1 MHIPDNF
8 IKDLKLAVEGQKMIK
23 WAEDNMPVL
32 CKIKN
37 RFEKERPLEGER
49 VSACLHIT
57 KETAVLMKVM
67 RLGGADV
74 SLCAS
79 NPISTQDSIAS
90 ALVEDGIRVYGI
102 RGEDIKQYYS
112 SIAFSLSSK
121 PTITIDDGAD
131 LVGILHQ
138 LHYKEETYETKIITE
153 ILGEDSRKLI
163 DNIHGGCEETT
174 TGIIRLRNMAKNNV
188 LRYPIIA
195 VNDAQSKS
203 LFDNP
208 IGTGQSALDGILRAT
223 NTLIAGKNVVVIGY
237 GRVGSGIAERFKG
250 LGGRVTIIEVNPINA
265 LRAVMFGFNVDTL
278 ENASEYGDI
287 FITATGN
294 LNVIRKE
301 HIQKMKNQAILANAG
316 HFDVEISK
324 NDFKTLEKTKNTIRQ
339 NLDQYTL
346 PNGNKIYLLAEG
358 RLVNLGSAEGHPS
371 EVMDLSFSVQAL
383 SVEYIVKNK
392 GQLSNTVINLPTDID
407 TNIAR
412 MKLEEIGIKIDR
424 LTEEQQRYLYD
435 WNQGTN

>member
-1 MHIPDNF
+1 MRIPDNF

-57 KETAVLMKVM
+57 KETAVLMKVLY
-67 RLGGADV
+67 LGGADV

-79 NPISTQDSIAS
+79 NPISTQDAIAS
-90 ALVEDGIRVYGI
+90 ALVEDGMRVYGI
-102 RGEDIKQYYS
+102 RGEDIEQYYS

-195 VNDAQSKS
+195 VNDARSKS

-223 NTLIAGKNVVVIGY
+223 NTLIAGKNVVVVGY

-250 LGGRVTIIEVNPINA
+250 MGSKVTIIEVDPISA

-278 ENASEYGDI
+278 ENASKYGDI

-324 NDFKTLEKTKNTIRQ
+324 NDFKTLEKTKSTIRQ

-424 LTEEQQRYLYD
+424 LTEEQQKYLYD

>member
-1 MHIPDNF
+1 MRIPDNF

-37 RFEKERPLEGER
+37 RFKKERPLEGER

-57 KETAVLMKVM
+57 KETAVLMKVLY
-67 RLGGADV
+67 LGGADV

-79 NPISTQDSIAS
+79 NPISTQDAIAS
-90 ALVEDGIRVYGI
+90 ALVEDGMRVYGI
-102 RGEDIKQYYS
+102 RGEDIEQYYS

-131 LVGILHQ
+131 LVSILHQ

-163 DNIHGGCEETT
+163 DDIHGGCEETT
-174 TGIIRLRNMAKNNV
+174 TGIMRLRNMAKNNV

-195 VNDAQSKS
+195 VNDAKSKS

-223 NTLIAGKNVVVIGY
+223 NTLIAGKNVVVVGY

-250 LGGRVTIIEVNPINA
+250 MGSKVTIIEVDPISA

-278 ENASEYGDI
+278 ENASKYGDI

-324 NDFKTLEKTKNTIRQ
+324 NDFKTLEKTKSNIRQ

-392 GQLSNTVINLPTDID
+392 GQLSNTVINLPTNID
-407 TNIAR
+407 VNIAR
-412 MKLEEIGIKIDR
+412 IKLEEIGIKIDR
-424 LTEEQQRYLYD
+424 LTEEQQKYLYD

>member
-90 ALVEDGIRVYGI
+90 ALVEEGIRVYGI
-102 RGEDIKQYYS
+102 RGEDIEQYYS

-195 VNDAQSKS
+195 VNDAKSNS

-278 ENASEYGDI
+278 ENASKYGDI

-324 NDFKTLEKTKNTIRQ
+324 NDFKTLEKTKSTIRQ

-392 GQLSNTVINLPTDID
+392 GKLSNTVINLPTNIDI
-407 TNIAR
+407 NIAR

-424 LTEEQQRYLYD
+424 LTEEQQKYLYD

>member
-1 MHIPDNF
+1 MRIPDNF

-57 KETAVLMKVM
+57 KETAVLMKVLY
-67 RLGGADV
+67 LGGADV

-90 ALVEDGIRVYGI
+90 ALVEEGIRVYGI
-102 RGEDIKQYYS
+102 RGEDIEQYYS

-131 LVGILHQ
+131 LVSILHQ

-188 LRYPIIA
+188 LRYPIMA
-195 VNDAQSKS
+195 VNDARSKS

-223 NTLIAGKNVVVIGY
+223 NTLIAGKNVVVVGY
-237 GRVGSGIAERFKG
+237 GRVGSGIADRFKG
-250 LGGRVTIIEVNPINA
+250 MGGRVTIIEVDPISA

-278 ENASEYGDI
+278 ENASKYGDI

-301 HIQKMKNQAILANAG
+301 HIQKMKNQVILANAG

-324 NDFKTLEKTKNTIRQ
+324 NDFKTLEKTKSTIRQ

-392 GQLSNTVINLPTDID
+392 GQLSNTVINLPTNID
-407 TNIAR
+407 VNIAR

-424 LTEEQQRYLYD
+424 LTEEQQKYLYD

>member
-1 MHIPDNF
+1 MRIPDNF

-57 KETAVLMKVM
+57 KETAVLMKVLY
-67 RLGGADV
+67 LGGADV

-90 ALVEDGIRVYGI
+90 ALVEEGIRVYGI
-102 RGEDIKQYYS
+102 RGEDIEQYYS

-163 DNIHGGCEETT
+163 DDIHGGCEETT
-174 TGIIRLRNMAKNNV
+174 TGIMRLRNMAKNNV

-195 VNDAQSKS
+195 VNDAKSKS

-223 NTLIAGKNVVVIGY
+223 NTLIAGKNVVVVGY

-250 LGGRVTIIEVNPINA
+250 MGSKVTIIEVDPISA

-278 ENASEYGDI
+278 ENASKYGDI

-324 NDFKTLEKTKNTIRQ
+324 NDFKTLEKTKSNIRQ

-392 GQLSNTVINLPTDID
+392 GQLSNTVINLPTNIDI
-407 TNIAR
+407 NIAR

-424 LTEEQQRYLYD
+424 LTEEQQKYLYD